1 MKFLTS
7 FSLENCEKTEA
18 NYLSRIY
25 KACGQLKSLNFR
37 QEIDGDQ
44 VQFFEQM
51 IESMK
56 SDLIQRTSPLI
67 LILSSD
73 INI

>member
-1 MKFLTS
+1 MKLLTS
-7 FSLENCEKTEA
+7 FSIENCEKTEA
-18 NYLSRIY
+18 NYLSKIY
-25 KACGQLKSLNFR
+25 KACRKLKTLNFR
-37 QEIDGDQ
+37 QEIDEDQ
-44 VQFFEQM
+44 AQFFEQM